1 MAGPI
6 SMNFGLPVLRTLN
19 VGTNSLVNELIGEG
33 KMVYYALLHSEYHN
47 THNSWYSGMEAPI
60 YSIVGILTLYS
71 KNVLG
76 L

>member
-1 MAGPI
+1 
-6 SMNFGLPVLRTLN
+6 
-19 VGTNSLVNELIGEG
+19 
-33 KMVYYALLHSEYHN
+33 MVCYALLHNKYHD
-47 THNSWYSGMEAPI
+47 TRNSWYSGMEAPI